1 MHLLLELLLLFIQ
14 VVGAVVLLSYT
25 LAWYENANRD
35 PKLIAGRFTPRK
47 LLLALRLIASE
58 TLLLCGTVVANLFG
72 WLPGGRVS
80 ADSAGQTPILLL
92 HGLFH
97 NQGCWWYVRLLLHHR
112 GLDNVHSLNLPPW
125 KDAEELTERIAKK
138 VDVLRHATGSDRVIL
153 VGHSMGG
160 ILARNYLQLRGGEN
174 KVAQLILLGV
184 PNQGSKL
191 VPFALTRLARVLLP
205 NSEFLAR
212 LNQAPLPASVPIT
225 NIYTRHDNMV
235 VPSTLCQWPQVRQVE
250 LEKLGH
256 IGLLYHASALTA
268 LIDVLK
274 PKAAP

>member
-1 MHLLLELLLLFIQ
+1 MHLLFELFLLFIQ

-25 LAWYENANRD
+25 LAWYENANLD

-47 LLLALRLIASE
+47 LLLALRLVAGE
-58 TLLLCGTVVANLFG
+58 TLLLCVTVVANLFG
-72 WLPGGRVS
+72 WLQAGRVS
-80 ADSAGQTPILLL
+80 ANSSGKAPILLL

-97 NQGCWWYVRLLLHHR
+97 NQGCWWYVKMRLHR
-112 GLDNVHSLNLPPW
+112 QGFDNVYSLNLPPW
-125 KDAEELTERIAKK
+125 KDVEDLTERIAKK
-138 VDVLRHATGSDRVIL
+138 VDELRHATGSDRLIL

-174 KVAQLILLGV
+174 KVEQLILLGT

-212 LNQAPLPASVPIT
+212 LNQAPLPAAVPST

-235 VPSTLCQWPQVRQVE
+235 VPSSLCQWPLADQVE
-250 LEKLGH
+250 LVKLGH

-268 LIDVLK
+268 LIDALK
-274 PKAAP
+274 HKAIS